1 MIIGAYWK
9 KLVTFNK
16 GSREIIMARTTT
28 KRNVSAAT
36 RPQRKN
42 PLRFK
47 PGNSGP
53 KYNRPNAAGPKKTDH
68 MIAAT
73 STNANQTS
81 NSDKSSKFLPMSGHE
96 MNAAKYI
103 MELTRLGY
111 SFDKVQKGSKSNYN
125 FLSKMYN
132 ALRLPVN
139 IDSGD
144 ISSNEENDV
153 KIAVKENLL
162 TKPTAFQ
169 NSIEKQETP
178 KLSQNETEATEF
190 NQSTSAPNVSNTKNR
205 SFALPEERELT
216 AIDSIASEMNEE
228 KLGMAL
234 YEQTSR
240 ILMKTR
246 LNLLKLKAAANK
258 RVPKFS
264 KELEASL
271 KKKKDLLIS
280 DIESFYSTI
289 GLRDEFAPGMNDDFI
304 ELGDSFMDKSNHDER
319 IVNDENELPKRLQS
333 PDQHISMANSKTYQ
347 LNLNQASNGL
357 VEPSTIIQDSVIK
370 LKKSTPDHFTPYQ
383 SLNLTKRTQPNT

>member
-1 MIIGAYWK
+1 
-9 KLVTFNK
+9 
-16 GSREIIMARTTT
+16 
-28 KRNVSAAT
+28 
-36 RPQRKN
+36 
-42 PLRFK
+42 
-47 PGNSGP
+47 
-53 KYNRPNAAGPKKTDH
+53 
-68 MIAAT
+68 
-73 STNANQTS
+73 
-81 NSDKSSKFLPMSGHE
+81 
-96 MNAAKYI
+96 
-103 MELTRLGY
+103 
-111 SFDKVQKGSKSNYN
+111 
-125 FLSKMYN
+125 
-132 ALRLPVN
+132 
-139 IDSGD
+139 
-144 ISSNEENDV
+144 
-153 KIAVKENLL
+153 
-162 TKPTAFQ
+162 
-169 NSIEKQETP
+169 
-178 KLSQNETEATEF
+178 
-190 NQSTSAPNVSNTKNR
+190 
-205 SFALPEERELT
+205 
-216 AIDSIASEMNEE
+216 
-228 KLGMAL
+228 MAL